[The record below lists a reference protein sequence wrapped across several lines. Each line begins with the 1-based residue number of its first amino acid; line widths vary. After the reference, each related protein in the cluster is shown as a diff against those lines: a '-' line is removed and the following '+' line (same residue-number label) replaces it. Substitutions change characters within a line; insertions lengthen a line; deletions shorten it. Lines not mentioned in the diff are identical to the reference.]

1 MNVSGK
7 TQDDGRA
14 RDSVRRTV
22 SVDEAARW
30 LGVSR
35 AAAYAAVARG
45 EIPTLRIGR
54 RVLVPRAQLAAMLGE
69 PTKDRP

>member
-1 MNVSGK
+1 MSVSRK
-7 TQDDGRA
+7 TQDNGRGG
-14 RDSVRRTV
+14 DTVRRTV
-22 SVDEAARW
+22 SVDEAAR
-30 LGVSR
+30 LIGISR

-69 PTKDRP
+69 PMTDRA